1 MRPFIVEFLGT
12 PEAGKTTSIK
22 LLRRT
27 IMDQGYRVGTV
38 RESAEIVPDMF
49 ETGSIKGN
57 VWMTM
62 KTGQRLYEE
71 ANKPNDIILVDRG
84 VVYALFWNHL
94 YANKGEFTEEKN
106 KCVSDFFTAIGIK
119 TDFAVF
125 LTIPADESIRRRGGE
140 GHLVNQDFI
149 ESFNSEL
156 LNFLPSVDTAMYV
169 LNTNQKTPAEVH
181 DCLLEEIIKAY
192 TAFKQDQF
200 K

>member
-62 KTGQRLYEE
+62 NTGQRL
-71 ANKPNDIILVDRG
+71 
-84 VVYALFWNHL
+84 
-94 YANKGEFTEEKN
+94 
-106 KCVSDFFTAIGIK
+106 
-119 TDFAVF
+119 
-125 LTIPADESIRRRGGE
+125 
-140 GHLVNQDFI
+140 
-149 ESFNSEL
+149 
-156 LNFLPSVDTAMYV
+156 
-169 LNTNQKTPAEVH
+169 
-181 DCLLEEIIKAY
+181 
-192 TAFKQDQF
+192 
-200 K
+200 